1 MNLSKHIKPFLLAYF
16 IGWLTSFFLVVS
28 FSIYYGSSLK
38 DAAGYFLTVASIKSG
53 LLFIHIL
60 IGILYFSYLGFYYFK
75 SVYKLRGAGIMWK
88 RLILRLL
95 IPVLVILG
103 LGQCVIHQNTNEF
116 VDYKWDLTVEN
127 NTGQSKNLYLKDG
140 LHRGMS
146 VFNWRHSNEEA
157 INQLVKNNIEW
168 VALVPYYYQKTE
180 TTKTMNIPEFVD
192 QWTSRDSFFINAITK
207 LHERNVHVHLK
218 PHLWMSDGWRSD
230 IKMDNDEEWDAW
242 FESYRVNILKHARM
256 AEEFNVE
263 LLCVGAEFRSSI
275 MQQPEKWELLI
286 DEIRNVYS
294 GKLTYAANWDRE
306 FKDISFWDKLD
317 YIGIQAYFPLTKNNN
332 PSLKEIKKGW
342 NQHIQILE
350 DLNKKY
356 DKPILFSEIGYR
368 SDASAT
374 IEPWVWGSALDVLT
388 NKKSTQTQ
396 NLAYEALFQKLWN
409 KDWFAGVYFWQWHVE
424 SKEGDKYEEM
434 NFSPRFKPAENTMA
448 KWFGKE

>member
-1 MNLSKHIKPFLLAYF
+1 MKLSKHIKPFLVSYFLAWVLSF
-16 IGWLTSFFLVVS
+16 IIVVS
-28 FSIYYGSSLK
+28 FSTYFGSSLK
-38 DAAGYFLTVASIKSG
+38 DASGYFLTFASLKSS
-53 LLFIHIL
+53 LLAIHL
-60 IGILYFSYLGFYYFK
+60 LVGILFFSYLGFLYFK
-75 SVYKLRGAGIMWK
+75 SIYKSKGLGIMSK
-88 RLILRLL
+88 RMLFSLV
-95 IPVLVILG
+95 IPVLAVIG
-103 LGQCVIHQNTNEF
+103 LAQCVIHQNTKEF
-116 VDYKWDLTVEN
+116 VDFDWDMSVEN
-127 NTGQSKNLYLKDG
+127 NSGFSKNLYENDG

-146 VFNWRHSNEEA
+146 VFNWRNNDDDEL
-157 INQLVKNNIEW
+157 NQLVKNNIEW

-180 TTKTMNIPEFVD
+180 TTKTMNIPEVLD
-192 QWTSRDSFFINAITK
+192 KWTRRDSSFIRAINK
-207 LHERNVHVHLK
+207 LKAKNIHIHLK

-230 IKMDNDEEWDAW
+230 IKMDNDEEWDTW
-242 FESYRVNILKHARM
+242 FESYRINILRHAKM

-275 MQQPEKWELLI
+275 IKQPKKWEMLI
-286 DEIRNVYS
+286 DEIRDIYK

-306 FKDISFWDKLD
+306 YKEITFWDKLD
-317 YIGIQAYFPLTKNNN
+317 YIGIQAYFPLTKMNN

-342 NQHIQILE
+342 KPHLDMLE
-350 DLNKKY
+350 SLSQKHK
-356 DKPILFSEIGYR
+356 KPILFTEIGYR
-368 SDASAT
+368 SDASST

-409 KDWFAGVYFWQWHVE
+409 KDWFAGVYFWQWHIN